1 LAVKKK
7 PKRRWMAR
15 VLVSLA
21 SILLVVL
28 GLAGAV
34 VLYAKITFEA
44 AGPLAEDRIFM
55 VSRGMSTPAIAQG
68 LEEAGIISDENVFL
82 AAAYAT
88 RNYRRMKAGE
98 YLFAKNASMAD
109 VMALIVSGKELVYKV
124 SVPEGWT
131 VSQVV
136 ERVSAH
142 ESLAGEISEAP
153 PEGSILPD
161 TYLFRRGMTRER
173 LIGEMR
179 EAQEKLLEDLWAKRA
194 ANLPFKTPEEAL
206 ILASIVEKETAI
218 PAERPLI
225 AAVFL
230 NRLRAGMRLQSD
242 PTIIYGITGGKTRLD
257 RPILKSDIETTTPFN
272 TYRIAGLPPTPIAN
286 PGRESIAAV
295 LNPIESKALYFVADG
310 TGGHVFAESLEDH
323 RKNVRK
329 WRVVE
334 RALVEE
340 ADEAEAEAVAKADKT
355 TPVTAEMPASADAA
369 PEEEQASLADPPANE
384 EPAPA
389 ESDSVAPQESAS
401 AEQPGVSSAPA
412 APAATAAQQ
421 KPNLPEREPG
431 TTVVV
436 SGKLVPIP
444 EPRPQRN

>member
-21 SILLVVL
+21 SILLVIL
-28 GLAGAV
+28 GVAGAA

-44 AGPLAEDRIFM
+44 PGPLAEDRIFM
-55 VSRGMSTPAIAQG
+55 VNRGMSTPAIAEG
-68 LEEAGIISDENVFL
+68 LKEAGIISDENVFL
-82 AAAYAT
+82 AVAYTT
-88 RNYRRMKAGE
+88 RNHRRMKAGE
-98 YLFAKNASMAD
+98 YLFPKNASMAD

-131 VSQVV
+131 VWQVV

-142 ESLAGEISEAP
+142 ESLAGEIGEAP

-161 TYLFRRGMTRER
+161 TYLFRRGMTREG

-179 EAQEKLLEDLWAKRA
+179 KAQEKLLDELWAERA
-194 ANLPFKTPEEAL
+194 PDLPLKTPEDAL
-206 ILASIVEKETAI
+206 ILASIVEKETAV
-218 PAERPLI
+218 PTERPLI

-242 PTIIYGITGGKTRLD
+242 PTIIYGITRGKSKLE
-257 RPILKSDIETTTPFN
+257 RPILKSDIETVTPFN

-286 PGRESIAAV
+286 PGRESIVAV

-310 TGGHVFAESLEDH
+310 TGGHVFAETLEDH

-334 RALVEE
+334 RELAEE
-340 ADEAEAEAVAKADKT
+340 AGAAAAEAKPDQAA
-355 TPVTAEMPASADAA
+355 PAAADAPSTDA
-369 PEEEQASLADPPANE
+369 QASSLADPPSND
-384 EPAPA
+384 EPAAA
-389 ESDSVAPQESAS
+389 ESDAETGQESAS
-401 AEQPGVSSAPA
+401 VEQPSVSSEQIP
-412 APAATAAQQ
+412 PAATAAQQ
-421 KPNLPEREPG
+421 NSNPPPGRPG